1 MNLRGQI
8 ITGRYYDIST
18 NELYSQTITGEA
30 FDLLSYSFT
39 FWRKIKGADQVFVC
53 SSEFYVVAETDI
65 LGNNPNYSKIY
76 YIPSGYV
83 TGIKFPLRSD
93 IEVNAD
99 VRGRITG
106 KTYNFDTLEFS
117 FSERTADIYDK
128 VKMPIVT
135 WIRNQGSID
144 LVPVAT
150 TCDFYLCR
158 NNTDP
163 LNPIIEYYPI
173 EPEISVT
180 NPKLYPDNYGVF
192 YNLMM
197 SGSGPTGI
205 SGDTGPTGL
214 QGSIGDTG
222 PTGTTGPQG
231 NIGDIGP
238 TGLQGSIGDTGP
250 TGAQGNI
257 GDTGSTGPTGIQG
270 NIGNTG
276 PTGAQ
281 GIIGS
286 TGPTGP
292 QGNIGNT
299 GPAGPTGGMGPT
311 GPVGLGAFG
320 LTIDGSGNVIS
331 TGFKQYLI
339 SPYDCNIYGWDIIGD
354 VTGDIVIDVWKSN
367 SVPTSLDSITGT
379 EKPTLSSQQI
389 NSNSALTTWTTLVNT
404 GDILAFNVDS
414 VVDLTKITLIIK
426 NIKL

>member
-257 GDTGSTGPTGIQG
+257 GDTG
-270 NIGNTG
+270 
-276 PTGAQ
+276 
-281 GIIGS
+281 
-286 TGPTGP
+286 
-292 QGNIGNT
+292 
-299 GPAGPTGGMGPT
+299 PAGPTGGMGPT

>member
-144 LVPVAT
+144 FVPVAT

-158 NNTDP
+158 NNTNP
-163 LNPIIEYYPI
+163 LNPVIEYYPI
-173 EPEISVT
+173 EPGLSVT
-180 NPKLYPDNYGVF
+180 NQKLYPDNYGVF

-222 PTGTTGPQG
+222 PTG
-231 NIGDIGP
+231 
-238 TGLQGSIGDTGP
+238 
-250 TGAQGNI
+250 AQGNI
-257 GDTGSTGPTGIQG
+257 GD
-270 NIGNTG
+270 
-276 PTGAQ
+276 
-281 GIIGS
+281 
-286 TGPTGP
+286 
-292 QGNIGNT
+292 T

>member
-205 SGDTGPTGL
+205 SGDTGPTGA
-214 QGSIGDTG
+214 QGNIGDTG
-222 PTGTTGPQG
+222 PTGPTGPQG

-257 GDTGSTGPTGIQG
+257 GD
-270 NIGNTG
+270 
-276 PTGAQ
+276 
-281 GIIGS
+281 
-286 TGPTGP
+286 
-292 QGNIGNT
+292 T